1 MYVTATSPRFSRGRS
16 TPATRAMC
24 PLRSSFER
32 RLCRRNPSL
41 GEVWEG
47 GRSPP
52 PRVYPC
58 RALCRGFLQMIL
70 VAACRL
76 TILQCSRRTL
86 TVDRTFLASLSPL
99 PHNPYFNRLGI

>member
-41 GEVWEG
+41 GRFGKGAKPPSEG
-47 GRSPP
+47 
-52 PRVYPC
+52 
-58 RALCRGFLQMIL
+58 L
-70 VAACRL
+70 
-76 TILQCSRRTL
+76 
-86 TVDRTFLASLSPL
+86 SLSGLVSRILADDPRHAL
-99 PHNPYFNRLGI
+99 TLDDLAVFAAHLDRRSYLHRFSVSTSSA